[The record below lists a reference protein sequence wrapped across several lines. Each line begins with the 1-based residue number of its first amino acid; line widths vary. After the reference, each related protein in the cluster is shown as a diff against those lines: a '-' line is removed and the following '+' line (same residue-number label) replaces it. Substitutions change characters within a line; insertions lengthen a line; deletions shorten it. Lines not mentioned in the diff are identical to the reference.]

1 MEEVLTQKVLSS
13 NHHKHVL
20 SEMFK
25 FVHLECL
32 TDLTF
37 ICQNGSSV
45 HAHRKVLTDMS
56 PLLRKIANSRPKE
69 DRLFIIT
76 DDIPKEVLVNF
87 LCLTYK
93 GEVKN
98 LSEQEIT
105 EVNQVC
111 QILEVDITATN
122 INKAKPKASPAR
134 KKNVTLGKTV
144 KESPEI
150 LEIDETEPE
159 PEPEP
164 EPETSTNNHTNNIA
178 KKSEKKRRVV
188 HQEPKAASSSA
199 ERNPRPSASK
209 DAIKLY
215 CLCRE
220 PERPGMIGCDY
231 CEEWY
236 HISCLNLKKEDA
248 KQLTKCK
255 WQCPKCEL
263 ESKRQEKNK
272 IQVGQG
278 TEKPRRNAR
287 KISIPTKRSSS
298 TLSSSSSS
306 SSASSSS
313 SSDSSSDSDSSD
325 SNAPEPTLKKPK
337 VPARNGIKA
346 GVVGRKTSADELHFC
361 YICKSIFISQSAKE
375 AHDKER
381 HSKG

>member
-1 MEEVLTQKVLSS
+1 M
-13 NHHKHVL
+13 
-20 SEMFK
+20 
-25 FVHLECL
+25 
-32 TDLTF
+32 
-37 ICQNGSSV
+37 
-45 HAHRKVLTDMS
+45 
-56 PLLRKIANSRPKE
+56 
-69 DRLFIIT
+69 
-76 DDIPKEVLVNF
+76 
-87 LCLTYK
+87 
-93 GEVKN
+93 KN

-263 ESKRQEKNK
+263 ESKRQEKSTSSFTFSMLKLKLPYTSFFSYQTDK
-272 IQVGQG
+272 IQVAQG

-287 KISIPTKRSSS
+287 KTSIPAKRSSS

-337 VPARNGIKA
+337 LQARNGIKA
-346 GVVGRKTSADELHFC
+346 GVVGRKTSADELHFWYVSISVLFRVQFK
-361 YICKSIFISQSAKE
+361 YI
-375 AHDKER
+375 ER
-381 HSKG
+381 SETIVMIVFFDASLTNLITVVNM